1 MIRELSPREK
11 DIAALML
18 QNYGNNEIADILN
31 LSPKSVSTRICRI
44 YTKAGI
50 SGQKNQRRLL
60 TEILTQ
66 LP

>member
-11 DIAALML
+11 DIATLML
-18 QNYGNNEIADILN
+18 QNYGNNEIANILH
-31 LSPKSVSTRICRI
+31 LSPKSVGTRICRI
-44 YTKAGI
+44 YSKAGI